1 MTWAVPKQDAVTLGE
16 LGGELYSVSPR
27 DEAHVGDEFI
37 RRGGSVFPPARVTC
51 AAPRRPFGQQESLTQ
66 ELDEDG
72 ALDSGALRLLKQASR
87 ATKSFLLDDEL
98 QVLQTALEAAKRAAH
113 QLVAAA
119 TGRAESDDEEDEDG
133 VDGDQA
139 AVDPA
144 LQLQGESIVDVSWHP
159 TLSLLA
165 VAQQDGVVSLY
176 DVASATW
183 ETRVME
189 HPAQTDITSIQ
200 WGRFTGGV
208 IAVACRIV
216 GGKVQSIA
224 WDPSGSRVAVSYR
237 STVSGSRQGVTGQLV
252 AIFSVAWE
260 PFLIFTRRFVCRSG
274 CGDLGDPELDY
285 LCVDCHADRL
295 ERRQQQELRKHLAP
309 GSAVTTATASEPE
322 LSSLPPSSPKKNRG
336 PRPVNHAKALEDF
349 LRQPREQDANV
360 ITREVLFLKREMEMR
375 ETSKNQLRK
384 YMIATDGDGPVDP
397 KEWGRYQYGAPK
409 SVPTR
414 DVDEATES
422 AAQLTLFCYWRK
434 RQVEQRIESKR
445 LQLETERQVL
455 KHKKSGVSTRSLSL
469 VSFRGS
475 LKTAV
480 DHVALAVAVNNLQP
494 AARKKHGATLFDAWR
509 SKTSQ

>member
-66 ELDEDG
+66 EMDEDG
-72 ALDSGALRLLKQASR
+72 ALDSGALRLLKQTSR

-98 QVLQTALEAAKRAAH
+98 QVLQTALEAAKRAVH

-119 TGRAESDDEEDEDG
+119 TGRAESDDEKDEDG
-133 VDGDQA
+133 VEDDQA
-139 AVDPA
+139 SVDPA

-183 ETRVME
+183 ETRVLE

-200 WGRFTGGV
+200 WGKFTGEPELLEVLKPLTSSPFRQVCWNGDGSLL
-208 IAVACRIV
+208 AAFT
-216 GGKVQSIA
+216 K
-224 WDPSGSRVAVSYR
+224 GSRSIVVFD
-237 STVSGSRQGVTGQLV
+237 
-252 AIFSVAWE
+252 AIFSRKTELQSPHKLASLHWSPTGE
-260 PFLIFTRRFVCRSG
+260 YLFVRCRS
-274 CGDLGDPELDY
+274 LVQANRPL
-285 LCVDCHADRL
+285 
-295 ERRQQQELRKHLAP
+295 K
-309 GSAVTTATASEPE
+309 
-322 LSSLPPSSPKKNRG
+322 LSS
-336 PRPVNHAKALEDF
+336 LEDF
-349 LRQPREQDANV
+349 LNQPREQNAS
-360 ITREVLFLKREMEMR
+360 IIAREMLFLKREMEMR
-375 ETSKNQLRK
+375 ETSKSQLRK
-384 YMIATDGDGPVDP
+384 YMIATDGDEPVDP

-414 DVDEATES
+414 DVDEATEL
-422 AAQLTLFCYWRK
+422 AAQRTLFCYWRK
-434 RQVEQRIESKR
+434 RQVKQRIESKR

-455 KHKKSGVSTRSLSL
+455 KHKKSGMSTRSLSL
-469 VSFRGS
+469 ASFRGS

-480 DHVALAVAVNNLQP
+480 DHVALPVAVNNLQP

-509 SKTSQ
+509 NKTSQ